1 MGKEAQY
8 KQLEL
13 QVVSNN
19 TSAISLYKKYNFIKY
34 GENHKA
40 FLNREN
46 KYQSIDSM
54 YFEWEV

>member
-19 TSAISLYKKYNFIKY
+19 TSEISLYKKYNFKKY
-34 GENHKA
+34 GENPKA

-46 KYQSIDSM
+46 KYQSMDYMRLEI
-54 YFEWEV
+54 E